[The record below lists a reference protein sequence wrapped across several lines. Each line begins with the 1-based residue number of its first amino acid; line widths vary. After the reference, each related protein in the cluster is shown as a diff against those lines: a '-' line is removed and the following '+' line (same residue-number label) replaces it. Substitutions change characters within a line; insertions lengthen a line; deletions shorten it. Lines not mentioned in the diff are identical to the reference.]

1 MDQST
6 GHWKG
11 RRKGIRSMSG
21 RTTAYLSEENFVE
34 SKQKWIVLRKTIL
47 RSLLVST
54 DFKTPK
60 IRINPHMHFRFSN
73 LLAFFMF
80 PFFFSLSPPLTLIQV
95 KSHSKVTLIPKVHR
109 TWWESTFNSYLHTS
123 VSPPSCT
130 HVFKVSPVLVL
141 NSGWT
146 LKPYPFSGLEQ
157 PRLLIILWLFW
168 MKIGEYK

>member
-1 MDQST
+1 MMVFGDGTFGRLLGASNLSSLDVPDNLDVSAGTWICRLLHKQKVLSTCLRSEKKMDQST

-95 KSHSKVTLIPKVHR
+95 KSHSKVTLIPKFHR
-109 TWWESTFNSYLHTS
+109 TW
-123 VSPPSCT
+123 
-130 HVFKVSPVLVL
+130 
-141 NSGWT
+141 
-146 LKPYPFSGLEQ
+146 
-157 PRLLIILWLFW
+157 
-168 MKIGEYK
+168 